1 MRGPGE
7 VIRPVVGFIPIV
19 VRDFNESRRVRIRNE
34 GVSDEDRDPL
44 VEFDSV
50 AVEFDAVV
58 GSRAR
63 TDSMRLEATAPDDD
77 VKGATR
83 ELIDFA
89 SRPPS
94 RGLEF
99 NARLSVGAV
108 THPLHLPA
116 YRGEAFGRGPK
127 GHSPGGCD
135 GGVADSSAVAASDES
150 LTAQSGL
157 TLFVV
162 CRISASDMMFWSMW
176 KATR

>member
-19 VRDFNESRRVRIRNE
+19 VGDFNESRRVRIRNE

-44 VEFDSV
+44 VEFDPV

-77 VKGATR
+77 VKGAAR

-94 RGLEF
+94 RGAIF
-99 NARLSVGAV
+99 VAIAAICVGSTIRRRPTTSESQPMRVTSTGQPAV
-108 THPLHLPA
+108 HL
-116 YRGEAFGRGPK
+116 
-127 GHSPGGCD
+127 
-135 GGVADSSAVAASDES
+135 
-150 LTAQSGL
+150 L
-157 TLFVV
+157 
-162 CRISASDMMFWSMW
+162 W
-176 KATR
+176 K